1 MKEKF
6 GKEYFHFEPF
16 SKNDIINAI
25 KKLPSIK
32 ASISNGIPVSEMKKF
47 VNCYYEKL
55 TNILKNCLKENRIPN
70 LTKVIKISPV
80 FKTIHNISK
89 GNYGAISR
97 LSNFAKLLLSLNFA
111 MRPSFV
117 RN

>member
-6 GKEYFHFEPF
+6 GQEYFHFEPF
-16 SKNDIINAI
+16 SKNGIINAI

-32 ASISNGIPVSEMKKF
+32 ALISNGIPVSEMKKF

-55 TNILKNCLKENRIPN
+55 TNILNNCLKENRFPN
-70 LTKVIKISPV
+70 LTKVVKISLV
-80 FKTIHNISK
+80 FKKIHNTSK
-89 GNYGAISR
+89 GNYRAISR

-111 MRPSFV
+111 MKPSFV
-117 RN
+117 CN